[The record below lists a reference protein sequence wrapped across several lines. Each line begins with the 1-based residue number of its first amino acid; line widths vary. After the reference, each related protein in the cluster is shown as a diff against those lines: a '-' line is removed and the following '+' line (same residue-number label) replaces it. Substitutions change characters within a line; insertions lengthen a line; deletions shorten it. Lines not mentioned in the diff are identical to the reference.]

1 MRKNSIYFLVLLIV
15 LSLGLTLVQ
24 QVLSQPENIKVQN
37 YSWYVDSEGY
47 FNFVGE
53 VQNTGPNTI
62 ESVILEGI
70 ITTVDG
76 NQTYSNP
83 TYVYVN
89 CLVPQQ
95 KAPFYIELP
104 SPQTDDL
111 SWLSMAVDHIDFTV
125 LSANVTSDYLYPY
138 VTVKS
143 SSGGVDEE
151 GIYWVSGSVQNIGS
165 QTASTIRV
173 IGTFYNASGIVVAA
187 GHTDHL
193 TPVSLSPSSVA
204 PFKVSAFNLN
214 ETLVSSAQKISSY
227 SLLVQVKDPL
237 QSGTPPSLPPTDPT
251 PTSSSS
257 DGTPSSSD
265 TTTQSAPI
273 APETQIIAVVVVVI
287 LVVVGTIL
295 VLNKRKAIAQAPKK
309 RKSQTRK
316 NKK

>member
-1 MRKNSIYFLVLLIV
+1 MRKNSIYFLVLLTV
-15 LSLGLTLVQ
+15 LSLGLTSVQ
-24 QVLSQPENIKVQN
+24 QVFSQPENIKVQN

-47 FNFVGE
+47 FNIVGE

-70 ITTVDG
+70 ITTVEG

-104 SPQTDDL
+104 PPQTDDL
-111 SWLSMAVDHIDFTV
+111 SWLSIAVDHIDFTV
-125 LSANVTSDYLYPY
+125 LSANVTSDYLYPN

-187 GHTDHL
+187 GYTDHL

-204 PFKVSAFNLN
+204 SFKVPAFNLN

-237 QSGTPPSLPPTDPT
+237 QSGTPPSLPPSDST
-251 PTSSSS
+251 PTSSS
-257 DGTPSSSD
+257 DGNPSSG

-273 APETQIIAVVVVVI
+273 APETQIIAVIVVVI
-287 LVVVGTIL
+287 LVVVGTIV
-295 VLNKRKAIAQAPKK
+295 VLNKRKARAQPPKK
-309 RKSQTRK
+309 PKAQTRK